1 MTLLAGRYARAL
13 FEVAD
18 ARGAVDAVAAD
29 LAAIDGILADPELR
43 AHAARADLSGG
54 AARVLLDRLGEGR
67 HELVRNLFEVLKRRR
82 RHTVVAELR
91 EAFDELVRQARGEVR
106 GRVETAGPI
115 DEAQRGSIQELASKL
130 AGRSVAL
137 EFSDN
142 PALLGG
148 VRLQLGNTLYDGS
161 VATRLG
167 ALRQRLLN
175 SRIG

>member
-13 FEVAD
+13 FEVAE

-29 LAAIDGILADPELR
+29 LAAIDDILADPELR
-43 AHAARADLSGG
+43 AHASRADLSGG
-54 AARVLLDRLGEGR
+54 AARALLARLGADR
-67 HELVRNLFEVLKRRR
+67 HELVQNLFAVLQRRR
-82 RHTVVAELR
+82 RHAVVAGLR
-91 EAFDELVRQARGEVR
+91 AAFDALVREARGEVQ

-115 DEAQRGSIQELASKL
+115 DDAQRGSITELAAKL

-167 ALRQRLLN
+167 ALRQKLMN